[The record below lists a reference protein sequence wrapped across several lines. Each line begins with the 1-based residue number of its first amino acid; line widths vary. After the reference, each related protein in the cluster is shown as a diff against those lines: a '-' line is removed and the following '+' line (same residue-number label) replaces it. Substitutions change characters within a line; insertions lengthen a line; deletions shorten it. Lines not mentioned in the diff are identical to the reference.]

1 MYWVRVLSF
10 LSFDWKFIFGFC
22 SYLNNWDKKIPNLD
36 VADDYRS
43 EREEIHKAQGKDFP
57 FSFGDVS
64 ARCSINKNSLNDM
77 SSMWSKY

>member
-1 MYWVRVLSF
+1 MNVLGNVILFNYSFEFYF
-10 LSFDWKFIFGFC
+10 LSVY

-64 ARCSINKNSLNDM
+64 KSIDFLFFPH
-77 SSMWSKY
+77 

>member
-1 MYWVRVLSF
+1 MYLFVRR
-10 LSFDWKFIFGFC
+10 

-43 EREEIHKAQGKDFP
+43 EREEIQKVQGKEFP

-64 ARCSINKNSLNDM
+64 EHFTTHSSSLNYSLVCGQSIDGRGR
-77 SSMWSKY
+77 WLV

>member
-1 MYWVRVLSF
+1 MIMNVLGKLIIFDDLLF
-10 LSFDWKFIFGFC
+10 LVSLS

-43 EREEIHKAQGKDFP
+43 ERQEIHQAQGKDFP

-64 ARCSINKNSLNDM
+64 ELIH
-77 SSMWSKY
+77 